1 MKTVNKLKTLLEK
14 SIKGRPKPL
23 TPRAGYK
30 ASGSRYGCG
39 GKVTRKKS
47 V

>member
-1 MKTVNKLKTLLEK
+1 MKAKIKTVLDKMTKE
-14 SIKGRPKPL
+14 RPKPQ

-30 ASGSRYGCG
+30 ASGNRYSQG
-39 GKVTRKKS
+39 GKVRKKS